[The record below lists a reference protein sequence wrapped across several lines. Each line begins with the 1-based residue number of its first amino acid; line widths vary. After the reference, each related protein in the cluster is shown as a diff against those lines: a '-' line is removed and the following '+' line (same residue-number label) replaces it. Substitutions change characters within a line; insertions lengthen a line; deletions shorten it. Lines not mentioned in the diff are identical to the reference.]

1 MAEVTTA
8 SSALP
13 RGAVLRPR
21 TAARIVLSALF
32 AANVVVVT
40 ALFAA
45 SGPSSNALVSL
56 GRLTGLYGALL
67 MAFQLLLVARL
78 PWVDRR
84 LGMDR
89 LTSWHRLLGFGLVWT
104 LTGHAVFIVFGYAA
118 VENTGPI
125 DQLGTLITTME
136 DVLRAVVALVLILV
150 VGGLSARY
158 ARRRLAYETWHFT
171 HLYTYLAVV
180 LAFGHQVAVGE
191 TFVDSAPARAY
202 WWTLW
207 GVALGAVVAGRVV
220 LPLRRNLKHRFR
232 VSAVVPESPDVV
244 SVHITGE
251 KLDEL
256 PVRAGQFFL
265 WRFLSR
271 DRWWQANPFSLSAA
285 PDGRSLRLTAKAVG
299 PGSAGLRGLR
309 PGTRVFAEGP
319 YGAFTTAHQTR
330 GNALLIAGGV
340 GITPIRALLEEISGH
355 VVLLYRVRSE
365 TDAVLMA
372 ELTAI
377 ARTRGAVLRLL
388 TGPSDQDGPNGPV
401 LGPRNLAALVP
412 DVADRDVFVCGP
424 PGMTK
429 AAVRGLKELG
439 LPAAQV
445 HAERFSLAG

>member
-1 MAEVTTA
+1 MAEFTTA
-8 SSALP
+8 GPPATT
-13 RGAVLRPR
+13 LRPR
-21 TAARIVLSALF
+21 TTAKLALSTLF
-32 AANVVVVT
+32 LANVVVVT

-45 SGPSSNALVSL
+45 SGPSSNVLVSL

-67 MAFQLLLVARL
+67 MAFQLLLIARL

-89 LTSWHRLLGFGLVWT
+89 LTSWHRLLGFGLLWT
-104 LTGHAVFIVFGYAA
+104 LTGHAVFIVSGYAV
-118 VENTGPI
+118 VEGTGPI

-136 DVLRAVVALVLILV
+136 DVLRAVVALVLILL

-158 ARRRLAYETWHFT
+158 ARRRLAYETWHFV

-180 LAFGHQVAVGE
+180 LAFGHQVAAGE
-191 TFVDSAPARAY
+191 SFVDSPAARAY
-202 WWTLW
+202 WWALW
-207 GVALGAVVAGRVV
+207 GAALAAVVAGRVL

-232 VSAVVPESPDVV
+232 VSAVVPESPEVV
-244 SVHITGE
+244 SIHITGD

-285 PDGRSLRLTAKAVG
+285 PDGRSLRLTVKAVG
-299 PGSAGLRGLR
+299 QGSAALRGLR

-330 GNALLIAGGV
+330 ENALLIAGGV
-340 GITPIRALLEEISGH
+340 GITPIRALLEEVRGH

-365 TDAVLMA
+365 TDAVLLE

-388 TGPSDQDGPNGPV
+388 TGPSDQDGPGGPV

-412 DVADRDVFVCGP
+412 DVTDRDVFVCGP
-424 PGMTK
+424 PGMTR
-429 AAVRGLKELG
+429 AALRGLTELG